1 MTSKQQGQLNRV
13 LNAIDVLALGFG
25 AMIGWGWIVLAGNW
39 VLTAGSAGAIAAF
52 SFGGIAMVLIGLVYA
67 ELASAMPLVGGEHVY
82 SFRALGTYSS
92 FICTWAIV
100 LGYVSV
106 VAFEAVRRAAA
117 IVGVAGGANSVG
129 ATMVHGEGMG
139 ECSRL
144 PGIGGVAVG
153 ALALEVIGRTVV
165 A

>member
-1 MTSKQQGQLNRV
+1 M
-13 LNAIDVLALGFG
+13 
-25 AMIGWGWIVLAGNW
+25 
-39 VLTAGSAGAIAAF
+39 
-52 SFGGIAMVLIGLVYA
+52 LVIHLCA
-67 ELASAMPLVGGEHVY
+67 
-82 SFRALGTYSS
+82 
-92 FICTWAIV
+92 
-100 LGYVSV
+100 V